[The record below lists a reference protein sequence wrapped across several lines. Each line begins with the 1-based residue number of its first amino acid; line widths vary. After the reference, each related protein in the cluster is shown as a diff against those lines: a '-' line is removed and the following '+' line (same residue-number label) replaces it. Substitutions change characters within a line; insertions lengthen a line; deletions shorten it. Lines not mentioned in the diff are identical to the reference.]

1 MNLLHYIP
9 FKMTTVQKHIFVA
22 VVFFIAFTGLKAQTA
37 PPVSTPDKPL
47 LLKVPAEIV
56 GTDTIPVFNLCP
68 VYVYTDFV
76 FKNKR
81 QYEQWTRV
89 KYNVKKVYPYAI
101 LAAAKLKEYDHVLER
116 MPDEKMRKTYIG
128 VCEKELK
135 DQFEDELKDLSITQ
149 GRILMKL
156 IDRETGKTTYE
167 IVKQMRGSFQA
178 VMWQTIARVF
188 GNNMKD
194 GYDGAGEDVMIER
207 AIHLVETGQF

>member
-1 MNLLHYIP
+1 MILSFIP
-9 FKMTTVQKHIFVA
+9 FHMAPVTKKLLPAVILLLCFCVQSGAQNKPPVA
-22 VVFFIAFTGLKAQTA
+22 A
-37 PPVSTPDKPL
+37 PPQL
-47 LLKVPAEIV
+47 LLKVPAEVV
-56 GTDTIPVFNLCP
+56 GNDTIPVFNLYP
-68 VYVYTDFV
+68 VYVYTDYV

-101 LAAAKLKEYDHVLER
+101 LAAAKLKEYDRVLER
-116 MPDEKMRKTYIG
+116 MPDEKMRKTYLG
-128 VCEKELK
+128 VCERELK
-135 DQFEDELKDLSITQ
+135 NEFEDELKDLSITQ

-167 IVKQMRGSFQA
+167 IVKQMRGGFQA
-178 VMWQTIARVF
+178 VMWQAVARVF

-194 GYDGAGEDVMIER
+194 EYDSAGEDVMIER